1 MVDIVFS
8 ACVVCI
14 QACWLMFIFTHSAI
28 LTVKSLK
35 TFDCCFSPP
44 ICCPI
49 KEYLHLFSF
58 QKGHRLYCNTAL
70 FLPKY
75 VSSRDH
81 VLRADTAICTETERK
96 PAVFPFFPPH
106 IIKSFMVH
114 FCSWFKCLLF
124 LLQWWILSVKKS
136 KIAVVEEF
144 RQWIPNW
151 SEILGNSCNNI
162 PCFHSEV
169 FSNAAA
175 QGFKASR
182 FQIKDLSEQNVS

>member
-35 TFDCCFSPP
+35 TFDCCFPP
-44 ICCPI
+44 PPLFVVLLKSICI
-49 KEYLHLFSF
+49 YLAFR
-58 QKGHRLYCNTAL
+58 KDTAL